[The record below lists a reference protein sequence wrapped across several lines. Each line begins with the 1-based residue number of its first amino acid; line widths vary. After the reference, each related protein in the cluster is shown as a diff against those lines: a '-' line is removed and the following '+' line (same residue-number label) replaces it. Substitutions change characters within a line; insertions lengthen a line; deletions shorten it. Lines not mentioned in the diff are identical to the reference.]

1 MKPTQT
7 SHILRSVLSGL
18 NSAIRIDHEGFL
30 INGKDLKMPDPMSY
44 TCSKQFAVSYQAY
57 NLARKREPDTAT
69 HEQVKDSLAK
79 WVASEHKCSVVN
91 RLGWWCLPISSSDRT
106 HLKRV
111 RRRAVC
117 HISRILLDV
126 WPELEFNSTSGATAT
141 TARKYSF
148 GFAKLNGMPLLLENS
163 EPHKC
168 NPASME
174 ILAEMFHNNPA
185 IADNYYRARWK
196 LTPDSPSLRDMPFS
210 AQRVEI
216 EELARWCCSNVPPAK
231 FTYVPKD
238 TKSVRFI
245 AQSNTLSICVQK
257 TYGDAIRKALLL
269 EGVNLNDQT
278 INQEW
283 AKIGSQTGSI
293 ATVDLSSASDSICL
307 AHLELFPRR
316 WQEYFLSSRD
326 THIAVDGI
334 KHKLNM
340 VAGMGN
346 GYIFELQSLLFYAI
360 ALSVVEELDLDT
372 SHVNTYGDDIII
384 PSGAYDLF
392 VTVMLAL
399 GFEVNEDKSYA
410 KGPFRESCG
419 KHYFNG
425 YDVSPWYARSNVS
438 KVEDLYHYFNG
449 LTEWQH
455 RTGVCIQ
462 KAIDNITLNIPPKLR
477 TRVPEGFSS
486 RSGLLYPCD
495 GEILPE
501 KRWCKKLQCHVYRYT
516 VSVDETRDIMERLP
530 DHMRLTAWFE
540 QAEGAAFLECCI
552 NDPLMSVKYSFKLRD
567 FTIAKA
573 LWSTGVTTRKRGRVS
588 GLGDA

>member
-18 NSAIRIDHEGFL
+18 ASTVRIDSEGFL
-30 INGKDLKMPDPMSY
+30 SDGKNMTMPNPMSY
-44 TCSKQFAVSYQAY
+44 TNSKKFAVDYQAY

-69 HEQVKDSLAK
+69 TQQVKDSLDK
-79 WVASEHKCSVVN
+79 WIASEHKCSVVN
-91 RLGWWCLPISSSDRT
+91 RLGWWCLPVASSDMVR
-106 HLKRV
+106 LKRV
-111 RRRAVC
+111 KRRTAY
-117 HISRILLDV
+117 HISRILSDV
-126 WPELEFNSTSGATAT
+126 WPVLEFNSTAGATAT

-148 GFAKLNGMPLLLENS
+148 GFAKLNGMPLTLNS

-196 LTPDSPSLRDMPFS
+196 LTAESPSLRDMPS
-210 AQRVEI
+210 WAQSVEI
-216 EELARWCCSNVPPAK
+216 EDLAKWCCENVPPAK

-269 EGVNLNDQT
+269 EGVDLNDQE
-278 INQEW
+278 INQQW
-283 AKIGSQTGSI
+283 AEIGSHTGLI

-307 AHLELFPRR
+307 RHLELFPRR

-326 THIAVDGI
+326 THIAVNGVV
-334 KHKLNM
+334 HKLNM

-346 GYIFELQSLLFYAI
+346 GFIFELQSLLYYAI

-372 SHVNTYGDDIII
+372 SFVNTYGDDIII
-384 PSGAYDLF
+384 PSRAYDLF
-392 VTVMLAL
+392 TTVMLAL

-410 KGPFRESCG
+410 TGPFRESCG

-425 YDVSPWYARSNVS
+425 QDVSPWYARSDAS
-438 KVEDLYHYFNG
+438 EVEDLYHYFNG
-449 LTEWQH
+449 LSEWQH
-455 RTGVCIQ
+455 RIGADIQ
-462 KAIDNITLNIPPKLR
+462 KAIDNIASNIPRKLR
-477 TRVPEGFSS
+477 TRVPNGFSE
-486 RSGLLYPCD
+486 RSGLLYSCD
-495 GEILPE
+495 GEILPT
-501 KRWCKKLQCHVYRYT
+501 KRWCKKYQCFVYRYA
-516 VSVDETRDIMERLP
+516 VSVDKTLDVMDRLP
-530 DHMRLTAWFE
+530 DRMRLTAWFD
-540 QAEGAAFLECCI
+540 QAEDAAYLVCRI
-552 NDPLMSVKYSFKLRD
+552 DDPLMSVKYSPKLRD
-567 FTIAKA
+567 FTVAKA
-573 LWSTGVTTRKRGRVS
+573 EWSTGETVRKHGRVS
-588 GLGDA
+588 DLGDA

>member
-7 SHILRSVLSGL
+7 SHILRSVLRGL
-18 NSAIRIDHEGFL
+18 NSKIQIDNEGFL
-30 INGKDLKMPDPMSY
+30 KDGKNLAMPDPMSY
-44 TCSKQFAVSYQAY
+44 TCSKQFATSYQAY

-69 HEQVKDSLAK
+69 QEQIKDSLAK

-91 RLGWWCLPISSSDRT
+91 QLGWWYLPIDSSDRI
-106 HLKRV
+106 HLKHV
-111 RRRAVC
+111 KQRAVY
-117 HISRILLDV
+117 HISRILSDV
-126 WPELEFNSTSGATAT
+126 WPVLEFNSTSGATAT

-148 GFAKLNGMPLLLENS
+148 GFAKLNGMPLLLNR

-185 IADNYYRARWK
+185 IADNYYRARWN
-196 LTPDSPSLRDMPFS
+196 LTADSPSLRDMPIL
-210 AQRVEI
+210 ARRVEI
-216 EELARWCCSNVPPAK
+216 EDLAAWCCSNVPPAK

-245 AQSNTLSICVQK
+245 AQSNSLSICVQK

-269 EGVNLNDQT
+269 EGVDLNNQV

-283 AKIGSQTGSI
+283 AEIGSHTGLI

-307 AHLELFPRR
+307 AHLRLFPQR

-326 THIAVDGI
+326 THIAVDGV
-334 KHKLNM
+334 KHKLSM

-360 ALSVVEELDLDT
+360 ALSAVEELDLDT
-372 SHVNTYGDDIII
+372 SFVNTYGDDIII
-384 PSGAYDLF
+384 PTRAYDLF
-392 VTVMLAL
+392 TMVMLAF

-410 KGPFRESCG
+410 EGPFRESCG

-425 YDVSPWYARSNVS
+425 QDVSPWYARSDTS
-438 KVEDLYHYFNG
+438 EVEDLYHYFNG

-455 RTGVCIQ
+455 RTGVNIQ
-462 KAIDNITLNIPPKLR
+462 KAIDNITSNIPSKLR
-477 TRVPEGFSS
+477 TRVPEGYSS
-486 RSGLLYPCD
+486 RSGLLYPCI
-495 GEILPE
+495 GEILPT
-501 KRWCKKLQCHVYRYT
+501 KRWCKKLQCYVYKYT
-516 VSVDETRDIMERLP
+516 VSVDKTLDVMDRLP
-530 DHMRLTAWFE
+530 DRMRLTAWFE
-540 QAEGAAFLECCI
+540 QAEGAALLECCI

-573 LWSTGVTTRKRGRVS
+573 QWSTGVTVRKHGSVS
-588 GLGDA
+588 GQGDA